1 MSRTRILAILGGLL
15 AVVAVALTGPMGI
28 GATKTAAGPKLAHMV
43 YFKLK
48 DGSGGNRAKL
58 VASCKLLLSGHEGV
72 EYFSTG
78 SLAGDLNKEFNDR
91 DFDVSLNLVFAD
103 KERTTSI
110 RRASGTRSSSK
121 RTSRASR
128 RFACSTRISRRRP
141 ARKRRPYETV
151 ENGGFPRQLPARL

>member
-1 MSRTRILAILGGLL
+1 M
-15 AVVAVALTGPMGI
+15 TGPLGI

-103 KERTTSI
+103 KEAHDKYQESDRHKKFIEENLETHRESA
-110 RRASGTRSSSK
+110 RLRLVSLAGACRESVGQ
-121 RTSRASR
+121 RTS
-128 RFACSTRISRRRP
+128 
-141 ARKRRPYETV
+141 V
-151 ENGGFPRQLPARL
+151 QQ